1 VRQLTN
7 GVKEQKTNFRNYLE
21 KGTSQMDIL
30 KQKDLQQL
38 INTSG
43 EWCVSIYLPTH
54 KFGREQQ
61 QDPIRFKNLM
71 TKAQEKLL
79 DSGLR
84 KPEVQELMRPAES
97 LLDDKDFWQHQSDGL
112 AVFLSPNTS
121 QIFRLPTKFDE
132 VVIVANNF
140 HIKPLL
146 PLLSKDGKFY
156 ILALSMNEVRLFL
169 GTRDAIDNIDLGN
182 IPANMQE
189 ALWMDDPEKHTDFH
203 TGTSNARA
211 EGMRQAVFH
220 GHGAKEAD
228 EKTNILRFFQHINQ
242 GLNDLLEE
250 QDIPM
255 ILAGVDYLLPIYR
268 EANTYASLLDKSLE
282 GNPEELDAIELR
294 KLAWELVQP
303 IFKED
308 QKQALEHF
316 EQLDGQENGLA
327 SKDLK
332 TVVKAA
338 NFGRVETLFVPL
350 GVQRWGKYDTQQ
362 NMVIVNEAPDPDNED
377 LLDFAAMHTLFNS
390 GKVYAIQPE
399 KIPGNGELAAI
410 LRYAT

>member
-1 VRQLTN
+1 
-7 GVKEQKTNFRNYLE
+7 
-21 KGTSQMDIL
+21 MDNL

-71 TKAQEKLL
+71 TKAQKKLL

-112 AVFLSPNTS
+112 AVFLSPNSS
-121 QIFRLPTKFDE
+121 QAFRLPSNFNE
-132 VVIVANNF
+132 LVVVASNYQ
-140 HIKPLL
+140 IKPLL

-156 ILALSMNEVRLFL
+156 ILALSMNGVRLFL
-169 GTRDAIDNIDLGN
+169 GTRDTIDEVDLGD
-182 IPANMQE
+182 IPTNMQE

-203 TGTSNARA
+203 TGTGSTTGVG
-211 EGMRQAVFH
+211 ERQAVFH
-220 GHGAKEAD
+220 GHGGKEAE

-250 QDIPM
+250 KDIPM
-255 ILAGVDYLLPIYR
+255 VLAGVDYLLPIYR
-268 EANTYASLLDKSLE
+268 EANTYAGLLDKSLD
-282 GNPEELDAIELR
+282 GYPGELDGKELH
-294 KLAWELVQP
+294 KLAWDLVQP

-308 QKQALEHF
+308 QKQVLEKF
-316 EQLDGQENGLA
+316 KQLEGQGNELA
-327 SKDLK
+327 SADLK
-332 TVVKAA
+332 TVVEAA
-338 NFGRVETLFVPL
+338 NFGRVDTLIVPI
-350 GVQRWGKYDTQQ
+350 GVQRWGSYDPKK
-362 NMVIVNEAPDPDNED
+362 NKVLFDEKSNPENED

-390 GKVYAIQPE
+390 GKVYAVQPE
-399 KIPGNGELAAI
+399 KLPGDGDLAAI
-410 LRYAT
+410 LRYAV

>member
-1 VRQLTN
+1 
-7 GVKEQKTNFRNYLE
+7 
-21 KGTSQMDIL
+21 MDNL

-71 TKAQEKLL
+71 TKAQKKLL

-112 AVFLSPNTS
+112 AVFLSPNSS
-121 QIFRLPTKFDE
+121 QAFRLPSNFNE
-132 VVIVANNF
+132 LVVVASNYQ
-140 HIKPLL
+140 IKPLL

-156 ILALSMNEVRLFL
+156 ILALSMNGVRLFL
-169 GTRDAIDNIDLGN
+169 GTRDTIDEVDLGD
-182 IPANMQE
+182 IPTNMQE

-203 TGTSNARA
+203 TGTGSTTGA
-211 EGMRQAVFH
+211 GDRQAVFH
-220 GHGAKEAD
+220 GHGGKEAE

-250 QDIPM
+250 KDIPM
-255 ILAGVDYLLPIYR
+255 VLAGVDYLLPIYR
-268 EANTYASLLDKSLE
+268 EANTYAGLLDKSLD
-282 GNPEELDAIELR
+282 GYPGELDGKELH
-294 KLAWELVQP
+294 KLAWDLVQP

-308 QKQALEHF
+308 QKQVLEKF
-316 EQLDGQENGLA
+316 KQLEGQGNELA
-327 SKDLK
+327 SADLK
-332 TVVKAA
+332 TVVEAA
-338 NFGRVETLFVPL
+338 NFGRVDTLIVPI
-350 GVQRWGKYDTQQ
+350 GVQRWGSYDPQK
-362 NMVIVNEAPDPDNED
+362 NKVLFDEKSNPENED

-390 GKVYAIQPE
+390 GKVYAVQPE
-399 KIPGNGELAAI
+399 KLPGDGDLAAI
-410 LRYAT
+410 LRYAV